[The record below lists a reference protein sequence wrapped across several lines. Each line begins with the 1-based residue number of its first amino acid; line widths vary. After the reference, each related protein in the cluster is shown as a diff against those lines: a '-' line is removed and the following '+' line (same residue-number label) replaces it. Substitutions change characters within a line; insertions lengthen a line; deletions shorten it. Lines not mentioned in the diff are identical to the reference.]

1 MIKLFRD
8 EQLKISWIAQI
19 FQAFIE
25 NKISIDKTSVDNQD
39 NTRVS
44 SLGTKKNTKS
54 IVRQNLDWKLPII
67 VDNSH
72 ISRLAKYDFCMH
84 HTIGETMSD
93 QIRLFHMRRII
104 KRWKNESK
112 IWRCTRDLHFR
123 YIYLLIDRKSF
134 Y

>member
-54 IVRQNLDWKLPII
+54 IVRQNLD
-67 VDNSH
+67 
-72 ISRLAKYDFCMH
+72 
-84 HTIGETMSD
+84 
-93 QIRLFHMRRII
+93 
-104 KRWKNESK
+104 
-112 IWRCTRDLHFR
+112 
-123 YIYLLIDRKSF
+123 
-134 Y
+134 